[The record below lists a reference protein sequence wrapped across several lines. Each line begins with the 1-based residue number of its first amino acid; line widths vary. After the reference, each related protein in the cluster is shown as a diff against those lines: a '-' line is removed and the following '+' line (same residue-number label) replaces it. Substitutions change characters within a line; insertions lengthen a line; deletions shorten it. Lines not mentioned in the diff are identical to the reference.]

1 MADYSGQTLG
11 RYHILRKVGRG
22 GMSVVY
28 RGFDSEKQRTVAVK
42 ILASFLVDEPQFRS
56 RFDRE
61 IQLLQKLDHPN
72 IVPIIDYG
80 EHEDTPYI
88 VMPFFEAT
96 LQDRLKS
103 SPMTALEGAKLSE
116 QISASLEHAHQHG
129 VVHRDVKPSNILLD
143 DDGKAYLSDFGFAHW
158 HESKESLT
166 GSALI
171 GTPAYMSPEQCIGGE
186 IDARSDQYSFAVVM
200 YQIATGRLPFEG
212 ETPLA
217 VAMKQINEDLPSPK
231 TVNPRLPDGVDLVLV
246 KALMKDPDRRFKS
259 VAQFDESFQS
269 AVAVVVDPDKKHTP
283 LPMHLDLETLAMPP
297 SQVGVL
303 PLVSRIRSMRW
314 PLAAGILL
322 ILFAFP
328 LGAAALMGYVRN
340 GGGDAQQTPTIDWE
354 ATISVLYAENAA
366 AVGELGSDDAVQ
378 TAVVGTMQAMNAEDD
393 EGRNGSQ
400 GEIMAIMN
408 AFGSNST
415 PTSMGLTATP
425 TWFVFFTRT
434 PTPKEDSSGPPGPTS
449 TPGTTQEPSAT
460 PEPGATDTVPAPT
473 NTPEPPPPTDPP
485 PPTNPPPPTD
495 PPPPTKK
502 PKPTKRPSHTPR
514 P

>member
-1 MADYSGQTLG
+1 
-11 RYHILRKVGRG
+11 
-22 GMSVVY
+22 MSVVY

-42 ILASFLVDEPQFRS
+42 ILASFLVDEPQFRT

-116 QISASLEHAHQHG
+116 QISTALEHAHKHG

-143 DDGKAYLSDFGFAHW
+143 DNGEAYLSDFGFAHW

-171 GTPAYMSPEQCIGGE
+171 GTPAYMSPEQCMGGE
-186 IDARSDQYSFAVVM
+186 IDARSDQYSFGVVM

-217 VAMKQINEDLPSPK
+217 VAMKQINEELPPPK
-231 TVNPRLPDGVDLVLV
+231 TVNPRLPDGVELVLV

-269 AVAVVVDPDKKHTP
+269 AMEIVGDPDKKYTP
-283 LPMHLDLETLAMPP
+283 LPLHLDLDTLAMPS
-297 SQVGVL
+297 SQVEAL
-303 PLVSRIRSMRW
+303 PLASRIRSMRW

-328 LGAAALMGYVRN
+328 LGAAGLVGYVRN
-340 GGGDAQQTPTIDWE
+340 GAGGSNPTPTVNWE
-354 ATISVLYAENAA
+354 ATISVLFAENAA
-366 AVGELGSDDAVQ
+366 AVGKLGSDEAVQ
-378 TAVVGTMQAMNAEDD
+378 TAVVGTMQAMNAE
-393 EGRNGSQ
+393 GRNGAQ
-400 GEIMAIMN
+400 GEMMTIIN
-408 AFGSNST
+408 AFGPNPT
-415 PTSMGLTATP
+415 PTGMIGTATP

-434 PTPKEDSSGPPGPTS
+434 PTPKDESSGPPGPTS
-449 TPGTTQEPSAT
+449 TSGSTLEPSAT

-485 PPTNPPPPTD
+485 PPPPTS
-495 PPPPTKK
+495 T
-502 PKPTKRPSHTPR
+502 PKPVNPNACNDDPGHTLYCTPT

>member
-1 MADYSGQTLG
+1 
-11 RYHILRKVGRG
+11 
-22 GMSVVY
+22 MSVVY
-28 RGFDSEKQRTVAVK
+28 RGFDSEEQRTVAVK
-42 ILASFLVDEPQFRS
+42 ILASFLVDEPQFRT

-116 QISASLEHAHQHG
+116 QISAALENAHQHG
-129 VVHRDVKPSNILLD
+129 IVHRDVKPSNILLD

-158 HESKESLT
+158 HESEESLT

-171 GTPAYMSPEQCIGGE
+171 GTPAYMYPEQCMGGE

-200 YQIATGRLPFEG
+200 YQIATGKLPFDG
-212 ETPLA
+212 DTPLA
-217 VAMKQINEDLPSPK
+217 VAMKQINEELPPPR
-231 TVNPRLPDGVDLVLV
+231 TVNPRLPDGVELVLI
-246 KALMKDPDRRFKS
+246 KALMKDPERRFKS
-259 VAQFDESFQS
+259 IAQFDESFQS
-269 AVAVVVDPDKKHTP
+269 ALEIVGDPDKKYTP
-283 LPMHLDLETLAMPP
+283 LPLHLDLETLAMPP
-297 SQVGVL
+297 LQVGVL
-303 PLVSRIRSMRW
+303 PLASRIRSMRW

-340 GGGDAQQTPTIDWE
+340 GAGGSLPTPTVNWE
-354 ATISVLYAENAA
+354 ATISVLYAENVAA
-366 AVGELGSDDAVQ
+366 AGELESDEAVQ
-378 TAVVGTMQAMNAEDD
+378 TAVVGTMQAMNAEDG

-408 AFGSNST
+408 AFSQNPT
-415 PTSMGLTATP
+415 PTGMVGTATP
-425 TWFVFFTRT
+425 TWSGFYTRT
-434 PTPKEDSSGPPGPTS
+434 PTPKDDSSGPPGPTS
-449 TPGTTQEPSAT
+449 TSGSTLEPSAT
-460 PEPGATDTVPAPT
+460 PEPDATDTVPAST
-473 NTPEPPPPTDPP
+473 NTPEPPPPTA
-485 PPTNPPPPTD
+485 PPPPTD
-495 PPPPTKK
+495 EPVTVCKSKPHPIFPTC
-502 PKPTKRPSHTPR
+502 TPSP
-514 P
+514 

>member
-1 MADYSGQTLG
+1 
-11 RYHILRKVGRG
+11 
-22 GMSVVY
+22 MSVVY

-42 ILASFLVDEPQFRS
+42 ILASFLVDEPQFRT

-72 IVPIIDYG
+72 VVPIIDYG

-116 QISASLEHAHQHG
+116 QISAALEYAHQHG
-129 VVHRDVKPSNILLD
+129 VVHRDVKPSNILLE

-217 VAMKQINEDLPSPK
+217 VAMKQINEDLPPPK

-246 KALMKDPDRRFKS
+246 KALMKDPDRRFKN

-269 AVAVVVDPDKKHTP
+269 AVSIVVDPDKKHTP
-283 LPMHLDLETLAMPP
+283 LPMHLDLETLDMPP
-297 SQVGVL
+297 SQVRAL
-303 PLVSRIRSMRW
+303 PLSSRIRSMRW

-340 GGGDAQQTPTIDWE
+340 GAGGSFPTPTVNWE
-354 ATISVLYAENAA
+354 ATISVLFAENAV
-366 AVGELGSDDAVQ
+366 AVGKLGSDEAVQ
-378 TAVVGTMQAMNAEDD
+378 TAVVGTMQAMNAEDG
-393 EGRNGSQ
+393 EGRNGAQ
-400 GEIMAIMN
+400 GEMMTIIN
-408 AFGSNST
+408 AFGPNPT
-415 PTSMGLTATP
+415 PTGMGLTATP
-425 TWFVFFTRT
+425 TWFVFYTRT
-434 PTPKEDSSGPPGPTS
+434 PTPKDESSGPPGPTS
-449 TPGTTQEPSAT
+449 TSGTTQEPSAT
-460 PEPGATDTVPAPT
+460 PEPGATDTVPPPSSD
-473 NTPEPPPPTDPP
+473 TPEPPPPE
-485 PPTNPPPPTD
+485 PTK
-495 PPPPTKK
+495 TKK
-502 PKPTKRPSHTPR
+502 PIPTRKPTKTPK
-514 P
+514 